1 MDKDATQILFVLLS
15 SVFSNTQINATD
27 KQLVTKDSNKKPSRV
42 FRHPRMTSHIP
53 VVPVASGL
61 PAFFISEDILKKP

>member
-1 MDKDATQILFVLLS
+1 MNLKRLMLFFCLEVHTQ
-15 SVFSNTQINATD
+15 SNPNMPQNFL
-27 KQLVTKDSNKKPSRV
+27 QKPSRV